1 MCFSHRPTQTDTDEF
16 FAKRCSFRSDK
27 ACRGVALAKTGHPN
41 EISLLGNALSIS
53 QHVRVSPCGSVA
65 NQKIRKDKKLSKTK
79 ETIKTFIVENFLF
92 GSEDGLKD
100 ETSFLEE
107 GIIDSTGILELV
119 TFLEEEFSI
128 AIEDEEL
135 VPENLDSIN
144 NVTAFLE
151 KKIAA

>member
-1 MCFSHRPTQTDTDEF
+1 MKMNG
-16 FAKRCSFRSDK
+16 AKEK
-27 ACRGVALAKTGHPN
+27 
-41 EISLLGNALSIS
+41 
-53 QHVRVSPCGSVA
+53 
-65 NQKIRKDKKLSKTK
+65 
-79 ETIKTFIVENFLF
+79 IKTFIVENFLF

-128 AIEDEEL
+128 TVEDEEL
-135 VPENLDSIN
+135 IPENLDSIN

-151 KKIAA
+151 RKIEA